1 MGMLVKG
8 EWRDVWYDTDSH
20 GGKFEREDAHFR
32 RWITA
37 DGSPGATGDEGFAA
51 ASGRYHLYVSLACP
65 WAHRTLIVRRLKSL
79 DAHIDVS
86 VVSPLMREH
95 GWTFNTGEGSTG
107 DRLLGHHYHYQLYTT
122 AKPDYTGR
130 VTVPLLWDRERN
142 TIVSNESADII
153 RMFNSAFN
161 DMTGNLLDLYPDDLQ
176 DSIDQ
181 WNARIYPAINN
192 GVYRAGFATSQD
204 AYEEAYQEVFA
215 ELDHLDKHL
224 ADHRYLCG
232 DRLTEADIRL
242 FTTLIRFD
250 AVYHGH
256 FKCNRQR
263 LEDFRHLPGYVRDLY
278 QHPGV
283 AETVDF
289 HHIKTHYYASHRHIN
304 GTGIVPA
311 GPDIDYLR
319 PHGRG

>member
-8 EWRDVWYDTDSH
+8 KWQDVWYDTDSH
-20 GGKFEREDAHFR
+20 GGRFQREDAHFR

-37 DGSPGATGDEGFAA
+37 DGSAGPTDEGGFPA

-65 WAHRTLIVRRLKSL
+65 WAHRTLIARKLKGL
-79 DAHIDVS
+79 EPHIDVS
-86 VVSPLMREH
+86 VVSPLMLEE
-95 GWTFNTGEGSTG
+95 GWTFNGNEGSTG
-107 DRLLGHHYHYQLYTT
+107 DRLLGHRCLHQLYTT
-122 AKPDYTGR
+122 AKADYTGR
-130 VTVPLLWDRERN
+130 VTVPLLWDSERN

-153 RMFNSAFN
+153 RMFNTAFN
-161 DMTGNLLDLYPDDLQ
+161 EITGNLLDLYPEDLRG
-176 DSIDQ
+176 SVDQ

-192 GVYRAGFATSQD
+192 GVYRAGFASTQA
-204 AYEEAYQEVFA
+204 AYEEAYKEVFA
-215 ELDHLDKHL
+215 ELDYLDAHL
-224 ADHRYLCG
+224 AGHRYLCG
-232 DRLTEADIRL
+232 DHLTEADIRL

-263 LEDFRHLPGYVRDLY
+263 LEDFRHLPGYLRDIY
-278 QHPGV
+278 QHRGI
-283 AETVDF
+283 ADSVDF

-311 GPDIDYLR
+311 GPEIDYLS
-319 PHGRG
+319 PHGRA